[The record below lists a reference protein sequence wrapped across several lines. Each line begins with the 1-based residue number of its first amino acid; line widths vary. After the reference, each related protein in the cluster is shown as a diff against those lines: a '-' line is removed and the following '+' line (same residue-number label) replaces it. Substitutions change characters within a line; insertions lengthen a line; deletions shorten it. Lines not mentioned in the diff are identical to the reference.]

1 MTDDLAVHRLVDV
14 FDELGPEIAAVGAP
28 DAALEAVTA
37 RSLKVIP
44 GAEAAG
50 VTRAR
55 DAGFETLAAT
65 SDLTRRVDAIQYEL
79 GTGPCVSA
87 ALTASVFRADDL
99 ASDDRWPEFGRRAA
113 EETGVFSMLS
123 FRMFFE
129 DDEFI
134 AALNLYSTQPKAF
147 DTESALIGLAFVTYG
162 ALAITSARRLERIV
176 NLERA
181 LASNRDIGV
190 AIGILMALHRVTR
203 EQAFDLL
210 RIASQGRH
218 RKLAEVAKDVAE
230 TGTLDVL

>member
-14 FDELGPEIAAVGAP
+14 FDELGPEIAGAGSP
-28 DAALEAVTA
+28 DAALEAITA

-55 DAGFETLAAT
+55 DAGFETFAAT
-65 SDLTRRVDAIQYEL
+65 SDLARRVDAIQYEL
-79 GTGPCVSA
+79 GTGPCVAA
-87 ALTASVFRADDL
+87 ALTAAVFRADDL
-99 ASDDRWPEFGRRAA
+99 ASDDRWPEFGRRAV
-113 EETGVFSMLS
+113 EETGVVSMLA

-147 DTESALIGLAFVTYG
+147 DGDCELIGLAFVTYG

-181 LASNRDIGV
+181 LATNRDIGV
-190 AIGILMALHRVTR
+190 AMGILMALHRVTR

-210 RIASQGRH
+210 RMASQGRH
-218 RKLAEVAKDVAE
+218 RKLAEVAKDVTE
-230 TGTLDVL
+230 TGTLDIL

>member
-1 MTDDLAVHRLVDV
+1 MTDDLAVHRLVDL
-14 FDELGPEIAAVGAP
+14 FDELGPEISAAGNP
-28 DAALEAVTA
+28 DAALEAITT
-37 RSLKVIP
+37 RSLKLVP

-50 VTRAR
+50 VTRAK
-55 DAGFETLAAT
+55 DAGFETVGAT
-65 SDLTRRVDAIQYEL
+65 SDLGRRVDAIQYEL
-79 GTGPCVSA
+79 GTGPCVAA

-99 ASDDRWPEFGRRAA
+99 STDERWPEFGRRAA
-113 EETGVFSMLS
+113 DETGVRSMLS

-134 AALNLYSTQPKAF
+134 AALNLYATQPRAF
-147 DTESALIGLAFVTYG
+147 DSEAELIGLALVTYG
-162 ALAITSARRLERIV
+162 ALALTSARRLERIV

-210 RIASQGRH
+210 RMASQGRH
-218 RKLAEVAKDVAE
+218 RKLVEVARDVAE
-230 TGTLDVL
+230 TGTLEVV